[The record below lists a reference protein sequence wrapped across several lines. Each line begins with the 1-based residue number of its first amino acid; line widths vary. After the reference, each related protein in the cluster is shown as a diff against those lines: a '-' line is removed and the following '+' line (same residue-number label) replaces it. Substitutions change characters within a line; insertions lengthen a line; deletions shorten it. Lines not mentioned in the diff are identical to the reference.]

1 MITIKILIITTLF
14 SLIKSTIVT
23 NGYVDSFNKYS
34 LIILESTTEIDFS
47 KIEELK
53 IGEACN
59 AIALFIIPVETE
71 KSILKA
77 ALEADISKIHYV
89 ETRNEGLY
97 PLFYQSCVMVYGE

>member
-1 MITIKILIITTLF
+1 MKKIFCLF
-14 SLIKSTIVT
+14 LSLFLCACV
-23 NGYVDSFNKYS
+23 NAPYVNQIDLNK
-34 LIILESTTEIDFS
+34 TDFS

-53 IGEACN
+53 IGKACN